1 MPGSR
6 DTSSMRDKGDVGD
19 KVGGNIKF
27 FGRMGGYFINFC
39 ELS

>member
-1 MPGSR
+1 MPGSG

-19 KVGGNIKF
+19 KVGGNTKG
-27 FGRMGGYFINFC
+27 FGIMGGFFINFC